1 MTLSKDNKP
10 LYQRGW
16 LAAKQATNNASIQN
30 GCPAGTI
37 EFSSRFDGASE
48 IAAKT
53 VCVCVC
59 VCCPPSF
66 RGPPGPPFA
75 EIGICKSRP
84 PGNPEGPRDYPLSR

>member
-1 MTLSKDNKP
+1 MMTLSKDNKP

-59 VCCPPSF
+59 VLSSILP
-66 RGPPGPPFA
+66 
-75 EIGICKSRP
+75 RP
-84 PGNPEGPRDYPLSR
+84 PWTTLRGDWDM